1 MDFQKAD
8 GPVLNAINKYKC
20 NSSTV
25 IIKIK
30 IEFKSIFPFTPVQY
44 EEIFLE
50 KLKMFQRHHNK
61 VIFQL
66 NIDRE

>member
-30 IEFKSIFPFTPVQY
+30 IELKSIFPFTPVQY
-44 EEIFLE
+44 EDILR
-50 KLKMFQRHHNK
+50 KTKNVSKASQQSDIPTK
-61 VIFQL
+61 Y
-66 NIDRE
+66 